1 LGFFMDLSSFAKKRL
16 RYSLRLLPL
25 LLLFSFATE
34 REARAYTDPGSGM
47 LIWQMLVA
55 GFVGVM
61 FYFRRL
67 TSWFKGKKSSEAT
80 EAQEQKGP
88 KD

>member
-1 LGFFMDLSSFAKKRL
+1 MDPSRL
-16 RYSLRLLPL
+16 TRNRVRFTLRVLPFL
-25 LLLFSFATE
+25 LLLSFATE
-34 REARAYTDPGSGM
+34 RQAHAYADPGSGM
-47 LIWQMLVA
+47 LLWQMLVA

-67 TSWFKGKKSSEAT
+67 TSWFRGK
-80 EAQEQKGP
+80 KGP

>member
-1 LGFFMDLSSFAKKRL
+1 MGTLLKM
-16 RYSLRLLPL
+16 LRLVPL
-25 LLLFSFATE
+25 LLLLAFATE
-34 REARAYTDPGSGM
+34 REARAYTDPGSGA

-55 GFVGVM
+55 GFIGVG

-67 TSWFKGKKSSEAT
+67 TSWFKGR
-80 EAQEQKGP
+80 KGP

>member
-1 LGFFMDLSSFAKKRL
+1 MGPFST
-16 RYSLRLLPL
+16 LRLLSFL
-25 LLLFSFATE
+25 LLLSFATE
-34 REARAYTDPGSGM
+34 HEARAYTDPGSGM
-47 LIWQMLVA
+47 LIWQILVA

-67 TSWFKGKKSSEAT
+67 TSWFRGKKGS
-80 EAQEQKGP
+80 

>member
-1 LGFFMDLSSFAKKRL
+1 MDPSRPARN
-16 RYSLRLLPL
+16 RVRDTPRLLLFL
-25 LLLFSFATE
+25 LLLSVATE
-34 REARAYTDPGSGM
+34 RQARAYADPGSGM
-47 LIWQMLVA
+47 LLWQMLVA

-67 TSWFKGKKSSEAT
+67 TSWFRGK
-80 EAQEQKGP
+80 KGP

>member
-1 LGFFMDLSSFAKKRL
+1 MGPFST
-16 RYSLRLLPL
+16 LRLLSFLVL
-25 LLLFSFATE
+25 LSFATE
-34 REARAYTDPGSGM
+34 HEARAYTDPGSGM

-67 TSWFKGKKSSEAT
+67 TSWFRGKKGS
-80 EAQEQKGP
+80 